1 MLYLNIRSTQPM
13 IDMHTQLG
21 KLEAHST
28 PARLSTENRQARSN
42 MGCTQMT
49 IDIDQ
54 YPSRHSYGY
63 SNHDDFAREH
73 GSQGFSDVAQS
84 ISGHTQ
90 DAWQII
96 DQAARPGAHTLQ
108 DISYGEVTAFINKGK
123 NRHIVAEHIP
133 DPKLTVHPSELKG
146 TPDPGDV
153 TVHIDTDAFAQT
165 HFTPGQVQTYL
176 KQKGNVEQWVTEDH
190 YDIYA

>member
-1 MLYLNIRSTQPM
+1 MLYLNIRMTQAQ

-42 MGCTQMT
+42 QGATQVT
-49 IDIDQ
+49 IDIDS
-54 YPSRHSYGY
+54 YASRHSYGY
-63 SNHDDFAREH
+63 TNHADFARQY
-73 GSQGFSDVAQS
+73 GRQGFSDLAKTT
-84 ISGHTQ
+84 SGHTQ

-96 DQAARPGAHTLQ
+96 ENAAKPGSKTLQ
-108 DISYGEVTAFINKGK
+108 SIAKRGISEFINKGK
-123 NRHIVAEHIP
+123 NRHIVAELIP
-133 DPKLTVHPSELKG
+133 DPKIIVHPAELRG

-153 TVHIDTDAFAQT
+153 TEHIDAESFAQT

-176 KQKGNVEQWVTEDH
+176 KQKANVRQWVTEGR
-190 YDIYA
+190 YDLYA